1 MRYLTLVGNL
11 IYHKTKLKAMR
22 YLWQLLSVTARK
34 EKKLLLIEDK
44 GQKEGQHILKN
55 RYFENNE
62 IEVLRAPLPVGDYI
76 IADDKVSDVIH
87 RKAKR
92 NMEVKKMDFIGT
104 YSVAVDTKKD
114 MQEIIGNICGKSH
127 PRFRDE
133 CILAQ
138 NNGIRLYVLIENAD
152 GVKSVEDVF
161 KWRNPRLERYNRI
174 KYMQSCGKWLNASI
188 PITPP
193 TSGKTLAK
201 SMLTMQLKYGVEFV
215 FCRPE
220 EAGKKII
227 ELLTK

>member
-1 MRYLTLVGNL
+1 ML
-11 IYHKTKLKAMR
+11 I
-22 YLWQLLSVTARK
+22 
-34 EKKLLLIEDK
+34 IEDK
-44 GQKEGQHILKN
+44 GQKEGLHILKN
-55 RYFENNE
+55 RYFKSHD

-76 IADDKVSDVIH
+76 IATDKVADVIH
-87 RKAKR
+87 RKSARK
-92 NMEVKKMDFIGT
+92 MELKKMDFLGT
-104 YSVAVDTKKD
+104 YTVAVDTKKD

-138 NNGIRLYVLIENAD
+138 NNGIKLYVLIENAD

-161 KWRNPRLERYNRI
+161 KWKNPRLERYNRI

-220 EAGKKII
+220 EAGAKVI
-227 ELLTK
+227 ELLGGSENGGE

>member
-1 MRYLTLVGNL
+1 M
-11 IYHKTKLKAMR
+11 
-22 YLWQLLSVTARK
+22 TARK

-76 IADDKVSDVIH
+76 VVDDKVSDVIH

-92 NMEVKKMDFIGT
+92 NMEVKKMDFLGT
-104 YSVAVDTKKD
+104 YTVAVDTKKD

-138 NNGIRLYVLIENAD
+138 NNGIKLYVLVENAD

-174 KYMQSCGKWLNASI
+174 KYMQSCGKWLNTSI

-220 EAGKKII
+220 EAGEKVIALLKK
-227 ELLTK
+227 

>member
-1 MRYLTLVGNL
+1 M
-11 IYHKTKLKAMR
+11 
-22 YLWQLLSVTARK
+22 TARK
-34 EKKLLLIEDK
+34 EKNLLLIEDK

-76 IADDKVSDVIH
+76 VADDKVSDVIH

-92 NMEVKKMDFIGT
+92 NMEVKKMDFLGT
-104 YSVAVDTKKD
+104 YTIAVDTKKD

-138 NNGIRLYVLIENAD
+138 NNGIKLYVLIENVD

-220 EAGKKII
+220 EAGEKVI

>member
-1 MRYLTLVGNL
+1 M
-11 IYHKTKLKAMR
+11 
-22 YLWQLLSVTARK
+22 TARK
-34 EKKLLLIEDK
+34 EKNLLLIEDK

-76 IADDKVSDVIH
+76 VADDKVSDVIH

-92 NMEVKKMDFIGT
+92 NMEVKKMDFLGT
-104 YSVAVDTKKD
+104 YTVAVDTKKD

-138 NNGIRLYVLIENAD
+138 NNGIKLYVLVENAD

>member
-1 MRYLTLVGNL
+1 M
-11 IYHKTKLKAMR
+11 
-22 YLWQLLSVTARK
+22 TARK
-34 EKKLLLIEDK
+34 EKNLLLIEDK

-76 IADDKVSDVIH
+76 VVDDKVSDVIH

-104 YSVAVDTKKD
+104 YAVAVDTKKD

-138 NNGIRLYVLIENAD
+138 NNGIKLYVLIENAD

-161 KWRNPRLERYNRI
+161 KWRNPRLERYNKI
-174 KYMQSCGKWLNASI
+174 KYMQSCGKWLNTSI